1 MKTNRATADT
11 SKADTNKAE
20 ILASSDDMTPIDGYV
35 DVKIPIDVLWKT
47 FNHPNTWNSWNKCFS
62 WAFNNELKL
71 GKQLIWVFEPIRW
84 WFLYKMPA
92 IATIVELEPQHK
104 VTWEVTILPGFYARH
119 TYYMK
124 DLGNGYTRFGS
135 WEKAMGWN
143 FRLLKRF
150 WLAHFTFV
158 KNFSLKG
165 AEHLEKIY
173 SQHKSLDE
181 QYLRLRKD
189 WRFSVAE
196 IRDDFLKFIAECSP
210 LNPPLAQRGVSHML
224 GDFEGSV
231 PPRIGGLGG
240 QNHPL
245 VKQHWKFFLSLTL
258 LLVVLGSGSFAT
270 WFYLSYVQQ
279 QTVKMA
285 PGVYAVLGG
294 GGNSLVVEDGKEIL
308 VLDPKFPPG
317 AQSLR
322 RWIKRNLPDRNVTKI
337 VNTHYHYDHTQ
348 GNILYPSAQIF
359 AHRQVPPLM
368 MLRDGNWWKSH
379 QEYIPQTDNLVNRT
393 DTLKLQNQE
402 IVLTYP
408 GIAHTHGDLWA
419 YLPKENIIAT
429 GDLLFHTYYPFFDL
443 GEGGVAIPQ
452 TIAAIREIAQKYP
465 DVKFLP
471 GHGPIATASDL
482 QQYANY
488 LEYLY
493 QSVDNAY
500 KQGLSMEQASNT
512 IDLSQWHLKIL
523 PSFHNNR
530 LTWATAKSNIRW
542 VYQIVK
548 QEHNTD

>member
-1 MKTNRATADT
+1 MKTNRTTADK
-11 SKADTNKAE
+11 SKAE
-20 ILASSDDMTPIDGYV
+20 ILASSEDMIPIDGYV
-35 DVKIPIDVLWKT
+35 DVKIPIDVLWEA
-47 FNHPNTWNSWNKCFS
+47 FNRPNTWHFWNKCFFR
-62 WAFNNELKL
+62 AFNSELQL

-92 IATIVELEPQHK
+92 IATIVELELNHK
-104 VTWEVTILPGFYARH
+104 VTWEVTILPGFYAHH

-124 DLGNGYTRFGS
+124 DLGNGCTRFGS
-135 WEKAMGWN
+135 WEKATGWN
-143 FRLLKRF
+143 FRLLKGF
-150 WLAHFTFV
+150 WLTHFTFV

-165 AEHLEKIY
+165 AKHLEKVY

-181 QYLRLRKD
+181 QYLRSRNNWK
-189 WRFSVAE
+189 FGIVE
-196 IRDDFLKFIAECSP
+196 MRDEFLKFIAECSP
-210 LNPPLAQRGVSHML
+210 LNTPML
-224 GDFEGSV
+224 GDFERSV
-231 PPRIGGLGG
+231 SPKIGGLGG
-240 QNHPL
+240 QNHL
-245 VKQHWKFFLSLTL
+245 LIKQRWKIFLSLIL
-258 LLVVLGSGSFAT
+258 LLVFLGSGSFAT
-270 WFYLSYVQQ
+270 WFYLSYVQE
-279 QTVKMA
+279 QTVEMA
-285 PGVYAVLGG
+285 PGIYAVLGG

-322 RWIKRNLPDRNVTKI
+322 RWISNNLPDSSVTKI

-368 MLRDGNWWKSH
+368 MLRDGNWWKYH
-379 QEYIPQTDNLVNRT
+379 QEYIPQTDNLITKT

-402 IVLTYP
+402 IILTYP
-408 GIAHTHGDLWA
+408 GIAHTHGDLWV

-443 GEGGVAIPQ
+443 GKGGVAIPQ
-452 TIAAIREIAQKYP
+452 TIVAIRDIAQKYP
-465 DVKFLP
+465 DAQFIP
-471 GHGPIATASDL
+471 GHGPIAKASDL

-488 LEYLY
+488 LQYLY

-500 KQGLSMEQASNT
+500 KQGLSVEQAIKT
-512 IDLSQWHLKIL
+512 IDLSQWQRKIL

-530 LTWATAKSNIRW
+530 LTWATAQNNIRW

-548 QEHNTD
+548 NNS

>member
-1 MKTNRATADT
+1 MKTNKTTAGTSKADT
-11 SKADTNKAE
+11 SKAE
-20 ILASSDDMTPIDGYV
+20 ILALSEDMTPIDGYV
-35 DVKIPIDVLWKT
+35 DLQIPVDVLWET
-47 FNHPNTWNSWNKCFS
+47 FNRPNTWNYWNKCFF
-62 WAFNNELKL
+62 WTFNSELKL

-143 FRLLKRF
+143 FRLLKGF

-158 KNFSLKG
+158 KNFSLEG
-165 AEHLEKIY
+165 AKHLEKVY
-173 SQHKSLDE
+173 SQQKSLDWR
-181 QYLRLRKD
+181 YLQSKNN
-189 WRFSVAE
+189 WRS
-196 IRDDFLKFIAECSP
+196 K
-210 LNPPLAQRGVSHML
+210 N
-224 GDFEGSV
+224 
-231 PPRIGGLGG
+231 
-240 QNHPL
+240 N
-245 VKQHWKFFLSLTL
+245 WKFFLSLIL

-279 QTVKMA
+279 QTVEMA

-322 RWIKRNLPDRNVTKI
+322 RWIKRNLPNSNVTKI

-379 QEYIPQTDNLVNRT
+379 QEYIPQSDNLVNKT
-393 DTLKLQNQE
+393 DTLKLKNQE
-402 IVLTYP
+402 IILTYP

-465 DVKFLP
+465 DAKFLP

-500 KQGLSMEQASNT
+500 KQGLSIEQASNT
-512 IDLSQWHLKIL
+512 IDLSQWHRRIL

-530 LTWATAKSNIRW
+530 LTWATAKNNIRW
-542 VYQIVK
+542 VYQIVE

>member
-1 MKTNRATADT
+1 MRTNTT
-11 SKADTNKAE
+11 KADTTKAE
-20 ILASSDDMTPIDGYV
+20 VLASSEDMTPIDGYV
-35 DVKIPIDVLWKT
+35 DVKIPIDVLWET
-47 FNHPNTWNSWNKCFS
+47 FNRPNTWNSWNNCFF
-62 WAFNNELKL
+62 WAFNSELKL
-71 GKQLIWVFEPIRW
+71 GKQLIWLFEPIRW

-92 IATIVELEPQHK
+92 IATIVELEPKHK

-143 FRLLKRF
+143 FRLLKGF

-158 KNFSLKG
+158 KDFSLEGVK
-165 AEHLEKIY
+165 HLEEVY
-173 SQHKSLDE
+173 SQHKSLD
-181 QYLRLRKD
+181 R
-189 WRFSVAE
+189 
-196 IRDDFLKFIAECSP
+196 
-210 LNPPLAQRGVSHML
+210 
-224 GDFEGSV
+224 
-231 PPRIGGLGG
+231 
-240 QNHPL
+240 
-245 VKQHWKFFLSLTL
+245 QHLQPKKNIPNKNNWKFFLSLIL
-258 LLVVLGSGSFAT
+258 LLVILGSGSFAT

-279 QTVKMA
+279 KTIEMA

-294 GGNSLVVEDGKEIL
+294 GGNSLVVEDSKEIL

-322 RWIKRNLPDRNVTKI
+322 SWISRNFPNSSVTKI

-379 QEYIPQTDNLVNRT
+379 QEYIPQTDNLVNKT

-402 IVLTYP
+402 IILTYP
-408 GIAHTHGDLWA
+408 GIAHTHGDLWV
-419 YLPKENIIAT
+419 YLPKQNIIAT

-443 GEGGVAIPQ
+443 GKGGVAIPQ
-452 TIAAIREIAQKYP
+452 TIAAIRDIAQKYP
-465 DVKFLP
+465 DAKFIP
-471 GHGPIATASDL
+471 GHGPLAKASDL

-500 KQGLSMEQASNT
+500 KQGLSVEQAIKT
-512 IDLSQWHLKIL
+512 IDLSQWQLKIL

-530 LTWATAKSNIRW
+530 LTWATAQNNIRW
-542 VYQIVK
+542 IYQIVK
-548 QEHNTD
+548 NNS